1 MGLRT
6 GYNDLDD
13 VFIGLGEGDLVLI
26 GARPGVGKTTFA
38 LNIALSMG
46 KIYPKKDIAIF
57 SLEMSKQQLVHRLI
71 SCEAL
76 IDNYVVRKAS
86 FNDEQWGD
94 VALACSNLSAT
105 GIYLD
110 DTSDISMTEI
120 KSKIR
125 RLKNCGMVIIDY
137 LQLMQAETHR

>member
-57 SLEMSKQQLVHRLI
+57 SLEMSAAA
-71 SCEAL
+71 CPPA
-76 IDNYVVRKAS
+76 YFAS
-86 FNDEQWGD
+86 AD
-94 VALACSNLSAT
+94 
-105 GIYLD
+105 
-110 DTSDISMTEI
+110 
-120 KSKIR
+120 
-125 RLKNCGMVIIDY
+125 
-137 LQLMQAETHR
+137 